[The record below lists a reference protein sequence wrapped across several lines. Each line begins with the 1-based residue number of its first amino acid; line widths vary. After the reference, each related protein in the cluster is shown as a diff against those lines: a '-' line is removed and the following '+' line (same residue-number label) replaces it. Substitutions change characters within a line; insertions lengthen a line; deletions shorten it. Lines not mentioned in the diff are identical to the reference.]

1 MSKNNKIQTTFLS
14 LTLLGLL
21 ASLLFTSFGS
31 AQNAKS
37 SALTLKSKT
46 TADILSQVYLME
58 EVEAEGESEE
68 IRMEANCS
76 IFPFLDFSILHQ
88 NISSRIPFHFLES
101 SWLSLI
107 SIPIFLFIQVLR
119 N

>member
-1 MSKNNKIQTTFLS
+1 MTKNRKIQTTFLS

-21 ASLLFTSFGS
+21 ASLLFASFGS
-31 AQNAKS
+31 AQNSTTK
-37 SALTLKSKT
+37 ALILKSKA

-68 IRMEANCS
+68 IRTEAFCS
-76 IFPFLDFSILHQ
+76 IFPFLDSSILHQ
-88 NISSRIPFHFLES
+88 NISSRIPFHFIDS

-107 SIPIFLFIQVLR
+107 SLPIFLFIQVLR